1 MLSLVY
7 FVLAAYGLTQVL
19 VYGTIFDKLRP
30 TTGKLG
36 ELFHCP
42 MCMGFWVGVFLWSIN
57 GFTEL
62 FNFEYNFAN
71 LLLLGCLSSGTS
83 YILNMIFG
91 DYGVK
96 HEFICTKRDQEM
108 APPAGQTLLQG

>member
-42 MCMGFWVGVFLWSIN
+42 MCMGFWVGLFLFGIN
-57 GFTEL
+57 AYTEL
-62 FNFEYNFAN
+62 FTFEYTIAN
-71 LLLLGCLSSGTS
+71 LFILGWLSSGTS
-83 YILNMIFG
+83 YVLSMLINDDGIQIPR
-91 DYGVK
+91 
-96 HEFICTKRDQEM
+96 E
-108 APPAGQTLLQG
+108 

>member
-42 MCMGFWVGVFLWSIN
+42 MCMGFWVGVFLFGIN
-57 GFTEL
+57 AYTEL
-62 FNFEYNFAN
+62 FTFEYTIAN
-71 LLLLGCLSSGTS
+71 LFILGWLSSGTS
-83 YILNMIFG
+83 YVLSMLISDDGIQISR
-91 DYGVK
+91 
-96 HEFICTKRDQEM
+96 E
-108 APPAGQTLLQG
+108 

>member
-19 VYGTIFDKLRP
+19 VYGSIFDKLRP

-42 MCMGFWVGVFLWSIN
+42 MCMGFWVGVFLFGIN
-57 GFTEL
+57 AYTEL
-62 FNFEYNFAN
+62 FTFEYTVAN
-71 LLLLGCLSSGTS
+71 LFILGWLSSGTS
-83 YILNMIFG
+83 YVLSMLINDDGIQIPR
-91 DYGVK
+91 
-96 HEFICTKRDQEM
+96 E
-108 APPAGQTLLQG
+108 